1 MDCAIAYFQGL
12 YQPGSSPMATALHTF
27 TIRLSL
33 GAVLLL
39 ACSRPDASIVE
50 RADTSPDPTSIFIN
64 RVWQVRASSA
74 VEVGTLYTF
83 LSGGTLVIASP
94 HGTPSLGSWS
104 YSRDTLT
111 LVEEGLSHPADVLT
125 LTRGEFRIR
134 VRSPGPPLDIT
145 LAPAEIP
152 PPEDMDATR

>member
-1 MDCAIAYFQGL
+1 MAIA
-12 YQPGSSPMATALHTF
+12 AHTF
-27 TIRLSL
+27 SIRLSL

-39 ACSRPDASIVE
+39 ACSRPDASILQ
-50 RADTSPDPTSIFIN
+50 RAEASPDPASIFIN
-64 RVWQVRASSA
+64 RVWQVRGSSA

-94 HGTPSLGSWS
+94 HGTPSLGSWR
-104 YSRDTLT
+104 YSGDTLT

-125 LTRGEFRIR
+125 LTPDEFRIR

-152 PPEDMDATR
+152 PPEEMDATR

>member
-1 MDCAIAYFQGL
+1 MTIAAHAC
-12 YQPGSSPMATALHTF
+12 SS
-27 TIRLSL
+27 RLSL
-33 GAVLLL
+33 GVVLLI
-39 ACSRPDASIVE
+39 ACSRPDASILE
-50 RADTSPDPTSIFIN
+50 RAEASPDPASIFIN

-104 YSRDTLT
+104 YARDTLT

-125 LTRGEFRIR
+125 LAPGEFRIR
-134 VRSPGPPLDIT
+134 VRSPGPPVDIT
-145 LAPAEIP
+145 LTPAEIP
-152 PPEDMDATR
+152 PPDEMDATR